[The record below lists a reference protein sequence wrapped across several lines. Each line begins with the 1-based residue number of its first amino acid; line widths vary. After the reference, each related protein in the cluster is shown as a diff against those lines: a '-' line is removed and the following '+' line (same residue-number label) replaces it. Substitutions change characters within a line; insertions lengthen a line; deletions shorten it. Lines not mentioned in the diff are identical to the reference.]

1 MKNSL
6 AIFGTATLLLLLLFG
21 ASLYYLLAGRSE
33 AVQSNQSIGNGYGPP
48 VHLANLENQSVKES
62 SGLAAS
68 RRNTDIFWTHN
79 DSGDGPFI
87 YAFDRG
93 GKHRGVWR
101 VSGATALDWEDMA
114 TGPGPAEGQSYI
126 YIGDIGDNGRS
137 RHEIIVYRIAEPSIT
152 SDDSSSTT
160 EHPRLTDRADAIRL
174 TYPDGKYDAEA
185 LLIHPST
192 GDLYIVTKAM
202 AAPARVYRLKAP
214 PPAAGVSTLTHVG
227 EIRFPNQAMGF
238 ITGGGISPD
247 GLRVILCDYVGAC
260 ELVLGEKQSGFD
272 SIWKQPPLQIDLGP
286 RKQGESI
293 CYRAD
298 GLALMATSERL
309 PCPLIEVERRS
320 R

>member
-6 AIFGTATLLLLLLFG
+6 AVFATATLLILLLFG

-33 AVQSNQSIGNGYGPP
+33 AVQSKQSSGNGYGPP
-48 VHLANLENQSVKES
+48 VQLANLENQSVKES

-68 RRNTDIFWTHN
+68 KRNPDMFWTHN

-114 TGPGPAEGQSYI
+114 IGPGPAAGQSYL
-126 YIGDIGDNGRS
+126 YIGDIGDNARS
-137 RHEIIVYRIAEPSIT
+137 RDEIIVYRIAEPSIT
-152 SDDSSSTT
+152 SEDSSSTT
-160 EHPRLTDRADAIRL
+160 EGPRLTDRADAIRL

-202 AAPARVYRLKAP
+202 AAPARVYALKAP
-214 PPAAGVSTLTHVG
+214 LPASGVSRLTHVG
-227 EIRFPNQAMGF
+227 EVRVPNQAIGF
-238 ITGGGISPD
+238 ITGGAISPD
-247 GLRVILCDYVGAC
+247 GRRVVVCDYLGAC
-260 ELVLGEKQSGFD
+260 EFVLGENRSGFD
-272 SIWKQPPLQIDLGP
+272 EIWKQPPQQIDLGP

-298 GLALMATSERL
+298 GLAVMATSERL